1 MTTRPSIAF
10 ARFSVP
16 AKGSAFVLSAED
28 GGLGDAGKACDPA
41 GVLERAFPAVDF
53 NAKFASIAEVLAPE
67 GTQLDRLLALG
78 VGKTSALDE
87 YAWLK
92 LGGTVAAAL
101 RKATDVTVVLD
112 LPGHSLGAREA
123 ASLATGILLRSYA
136 FDKYKTKKDNGDENA
151 KKADARKPAKVTI
164 FTADPAGPRKPSPTS
179 LRWSTACSWR
189 AIWSTSRPMRLARWS
204 LQRAPRSWSRS
215 ACRWKS
221 WPRRR

>member
-16 AKGSAFVLSAED
+16 GKGSVFVLSAED

-53 NAKFASIAEVLAPE
+53 NAKFASVAEVLAPE

-92 LGGTVAAAL
+92 LGGTIAAAL

-123 ASLATGILLRSYA
+123 ASLAAGLLWDVSGARTTFIAGAVFALLASA
-136 FDKYKTKKDNGDENA
+136 LVITFDL
-151 KKADARKPAKVTI
+151 
-164 FTADPAGPRKPSPTS
+164 SP
-179 LRWSTACSWR
+179 
-189 AIWSTSRPMRLARWS
+189 
-204 LQRAPRSWSRS
+204 
-215 ACRWKS
+215 KS
-221 WPRRR
+221 